1 MLTILHGSDLHFG
14 KHLDPDGLEAF
25 RGAVEAS
32 DPDLVVL
39 SGDFTQRA
47 KVGEYQQARRFLDGL
62 GERPVMV
69 TPGNHDV
76 PLYRVWERMFSPFRN
91 YRNHIRRE
99 LDETFRIPGAT
110 VVSLN
115 SAEPHRAI
123 VNGRIGRRQ
132 LAFAAEAFRGNPER
146 DLKIVVTHHNLSPAP
161 DNLPEQVLPLHR
173 TYLRAF
179 REMGVELVLGG
190 HLHRA
195 YMADAADVLSD
206 RSLTPGPFLVYSGT
220 SSSHR
225 GRGRE
230 RRCNSYNLLTV
241 SPDRMEVVHMVRRE
255 GGAFESYRSHTLR
268 RTGYTDPRD
277 GGLSEPARETDRIPA
292 E

>member
-14 KHLDPDGLEAF
+14 KHLDPEGLEAF

-47 KVGEYQQARRFLDGL
+47 KVGEYRQARKFLDGL

-76 PLYRVWERMFSPFRN
+76 PLYRVWERVFSPFRN
-91 YRNHIRRE
+91 YQEHIRRD

-115 SAEPHRAI
+115 SAEPYRAI

-132 LAFAAEAFRGNPER
+132 LAFAAEAFRGSPER

-206 RSLTPGPFLVYSGT
+206 RSLDPGPFLVYSGT

-230 RRCNSYNLLTV
+230 RGRNSYNFLTV
-241 SPDRMEVVHMVRRE
+241 SPDRIEVVHMVRRE
-255 GGAFESYRSHTLR
+255 GGAFEPYRGHTLQR
-268 RTGYTDPRD
+268 VGYTETRD
-277 GGLSEPARETDRIPA
+277 GVLPGPLWETARTPSE
-292 E
+292 

>member
-14 KHLDPDGLEAF
+14 KHFDPGGLEAF
-25 RGAVEAS
+25 REAVDGA

-47 KVGEYQQARRFLDGL
+47 KVGEYQEARRFLDGL
-62 GERPVMV
+62 GERPVVV

-76 PLYRVWERMFSPFRN
+76 PLYRVWERLTAPFKN
-91 YRNHIRRE
+91 YRNYIRQE
-99 LDETFRIPGAT
+99 LDEVLRIPGAT
-110 VVSLN
+110 VVALN
-115 SAEPHRAI
+115 SAQPYRAI
-123 VNGRIGRRQ
+123 VNGSIDRRQ
-132 LAFAAEAFRGNPER
+132 LSFAEDAFRGSPER
-146 DLKIVVTHHNLSPAP
+146 DLKMVVAHHNFSPAP
-161 DNLPEQVLPLHR
+161 DNLPEQVLPMHR
-173 TYLRAF
+173 SLLVAF

-195 YMADAADVLSD
+195 YVADAADVLSD
-206 RSLTPGPFLVYSGT
+206 QSLKPGPFLVYSGT

-230 RRCNSYNLLTV
+230 RGCNSYNRLTV
-241 SPDRMEVVHMVRRE
+241 SPDRMEVIHMVRRE
-255 GGAFESYRSHTLR
+255 GGAFVPYRGHTLR
-268 RTGYTDPRD
+268 RAGYREPRD
-277 GGLSEPARETDRIPA
+277 GGLPEPAREAHGTPA